1 MTRFNNFFCPG
12 IQTNKF
18 VVCKMLVEKNTTIG
32 FVDNQRGPDIKFDF
46 EYLYVFDIK
55 YQT

>member
-1 MTRFNNFFCPG
+1 
-12 IQTNKF
+12 
-18 VVCKMLVEKNTTIG
+18 MLVEKNTRIG

-46 EYLYVFDIK
+46 VYLHEFDIK